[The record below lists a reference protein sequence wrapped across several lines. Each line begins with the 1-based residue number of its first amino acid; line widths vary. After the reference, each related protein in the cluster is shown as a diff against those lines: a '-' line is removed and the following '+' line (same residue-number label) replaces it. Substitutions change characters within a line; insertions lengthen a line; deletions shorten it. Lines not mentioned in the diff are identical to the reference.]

1 MFFSIRM
8 LVRWWVSDQ
17 SKDGLFRH
25 RYLIK
30 YLWFRHIEIAKR
42 FYTYFERFS
51 LCVFQITVR
60 ALILLEGRLSS
71 IILSVVYVVL
81 YTCLATYNRRLLLCM
96 FQTNSK
102 ALIIYLKGA

>member
-30 YLWFRHIEIAKR
+30 YLWFTHIEIAKR
-42 FYTYFERFS
+42 FTPTLKSSCSAFFK
-51 LCVFQITVR
+51 
-60 ALILLEGRLSS
+60 LL
-71 IILSVVYVVL
+71 
-81 YTCLATYNRRLLLCM
+81 
-96 FQTNSK
+96 
-102 ALIIYLKGA
+102 